1 MKKKLSML
9 LVLSLVLSLVPAGAL
24 FADYNGADDDTEY
37 ENGYDDTDM
46 DTGATP
52 EETDDD
58 ADATDEAADDDT
70 DMDTEATPEATA
82 DEDEDVDEDVDLD
95 VDIFV
100 PAEEPEEIEEPAEE
114 DAPEEDLPEVVVPVP
129 PVGEIIGTPIAEAI
143 GGITLRFVIGE
154 VTFTRNDVPQELEVA
169 PYIEAGRTMVPL
181 AAISEGLDASVR
193 WDAPTRTVHIVRG
206 AVTLAINVDEP
217 LPGDMGMPAIV
228 DGRTFV
234 PLAYVSEMLGAT
246 TRWDSAARAVYV
258 TD

>member
-1 MKKKLSML
+1 LKKKLSML
-9 LVLSLVLSLVPAGAL
+9 LVLSLILSLVPASAL
-24 FADYNGADDDTEY
+24 LASNGADDNAEY
-37 ENGYDDTDM
+37 ENGYEDTDM

-58 ADATDEAADDDT
+58 ADVADEATDDDVDT
-70 DMDTEATPEATA
+70 DAEATPEATA
-82 DEDEDVDEDVDLD
+82 DEDEDVDLD

-100 PAEEPEEIEEPAEE
+100 PAEEPEENEEPE

-129 PVGEIIGTPIAEAI
+129 PIGEIIGTPIAEDM

-154 VTFTRNDVPQELEVA
+154 ETFTRNNVPQELDVA

-181 AAISEGLDASVR
+181 AAISAGLDASVR

-206 AVTLAINVDEP
+206 AITLAINVDEP
-217 LPGDMGMPAIV
+217 LPGDMGMPAMV

-246 TRWDSAARAVYV
+246 TRWDPAYRAVYV